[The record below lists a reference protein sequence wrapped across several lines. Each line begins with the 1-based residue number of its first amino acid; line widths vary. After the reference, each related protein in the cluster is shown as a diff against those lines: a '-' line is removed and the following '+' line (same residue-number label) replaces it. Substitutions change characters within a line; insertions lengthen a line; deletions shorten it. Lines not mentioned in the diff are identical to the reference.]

1 MNIAI
6 LAAGGQGNPMMTL
19 LLIGAIFAGVYFFML
34 RPQSKKRKKEEEER
48 KNLAKGDKVITLGGI
63 HGKVTKVDED
73 SVVILS
79 QDSKLRVSLNAVTLD
94 PNQESKSGKENS
106 ETEEDFSKSGKEKA
120 KSSEAVTS

>member
-6 LAAGGQGNPMMTL
+6 LEGAAGQGNPMMTL
-19 LLIGAIFAGVYFFML
+19 LMFGAMFAVVYFFML

-63 HGKVTKVDED
+63 YGKVTKIDDE

-79 QDSKLRVSLNAVTLD
+79 QDSKIRVAKNAITLNPDQDSSSSKDKDGGAEEVIED
-94 PNQESKSGKENS
+94 SKS
-106 ETEEDFSKSGKEKA
+106 
-120 KSSEAVTS
+120 

>member
-1 MNIAI
+1 MRIAI

-19 LLIGAIFAGVYFFML
+19 LMFGAMFAVVYFFML

-48 KNLAKGDKVITLGGI
+48 RNLAKGDKVITLGGI

-73 SVVILS
+73 SVIILS

-94 PNQESKSGKENS
+94 PNQETKSDKENVES
-106 ETEEDFSKSGKEKA
+106 EE